1 MGKDTEGLEKIQE
14 EFETENERIVMLT
27 QVMGQVNSSTIR
39 ERRQNG
45 EIAAS
50 SGVLVAM
57 GSTAASSLAK
67 KDIKVAGVW
76 SRVEVYPNKE
86 PDSRCELS
94 CWWGHIENKCGSMP
108 KCGYY
113 SGLHR
118 TSDHAYNVVGCCN
131 GMVVH
136 GMSSAGYHP
145 FYIVGSPQVL
155 DQHRESYNLILHI
168 LPLRSTCGTVILQ
181 LLSRPSLSRMPAY
194 TSLHYSRSS
203 VTE

>member
-45 EIAAS
+45 EIATS
-50 SGVLVAM
+50 SVVFVAM
-57 GSTAASSLAK
+57 GSTVASSLAK
-67 KDIKVAGVW
+67 KDLKAAGVW

-94 CWWGHIENKCGSMP
+94 CGWGHIENKCSSMP

-113 SGLHR
+113 SGHHR

-136 GMSSAGYHP
+136 GMSSARYHP
-145 FYIVGSPQVL
+145 FYIVGLPQVL
-155 DQHRESYNLILHI
+155 DQHRESYNLIQHI
-168 LPLRSTCGTVILQ
+168 LPLRSTCATVILQ
-181 LLSRPSLSRMPAY
+181 RLSRPSLSRMRVY
-194 TSLHYSRSS
+194 TSLH
-203 VTE
+203 